1 MVNTGY
7 AVNVKLEK
15 LSAIYLPYKYTP
27 TTYDMSETVVEQL
40 SYDADAK
47 LLYTVG
53 KIEIFVSFTAHII
66 VLLLVDLINAVYLT
80 KLDFIRS
87 L

>member
-1 MVNTGY
+1 MVNKGY

-53 KIEIFVSFTAHII
+53 KIQFISISYSSYYCI
-66 VLLLVDLINAVYLT
+66 VTRWPDKRCLSHDM
-80 KLDFIRS
+80 
-87 L
+87 